1 MASSA
6 NRFVRTSLT
15 LALVLMAGSAVAA
28 PPSAA
33 ERETARRLMDTGR
46 TETQGGNLMNALD
59 AYKKAH
65 EIMHVPTTG
74 LALAKTHRDLGHL
87 VEARDVAREVTRI
100 PEDPSEPPVFKVARE
115 EARQLDADL
124 KARIPALIIS
134 AKGASKVT
142 LDGNEVPK
150 TLLDSPSAI
159 NPGKHAVVAFG
170 ADGSEKKMDFEV
182 HEKETKTV
190 ELATGDGRAYPLPG
204 AHKAGTDGSPGDART
219 PLATGL
225 IYGGFG
231 VGAVGI
237 VVGAVTG
244 ILTLSKASDVKSQC
258 SGSVCPPAVEDD
270 LSSSKSTATIST
282 IGFAVGGAG
291 IAAGVIGLLLPRSSA
306 TASDSSTNL
315 NGKAEPFVV
324 SPWVS
329 GVSVGAR
336 EMAPVVGAEGRF

>member
-6 NRFVRTSLT
+6 TRFVRTSLAF
-15 LALVLMAGSAVAA
+15 ALVLTASGAFAA
-28 PPSAA
+28 PSPA

-87 VEARDVAREVTRI
+87 VEARDVAREVSRI
-100 PEDPSEPPVFKVARE
+100 PEDANEPPVFKVARE

-124 KARIPALIIS
+124 KSRIPALMIS
-134 AKGASKVT
+134 AKGAAKVT
-142 LDGNEVPK
+142 LDGAEVPK
-150 TLLDSPSAI
+150 TLLDSPSAV
-159 NPGKHAVVAFG
+159 NPGKHTVVAIA
-170 ADGSEKKMDFEV
+170 ADGSEKKMDFEI

-190 ELATGDGRAYPLPG
+190 EVVGDGRAYPLPG
-204 AHKAGTDGSPGDART
+204 THKATADSSSGASRT

-231 VGAVGI
+231 VGAVGV

-244 ILTLSKASDVKSQC
+244 ILTLSKASDVKSRC
-258 SGSVCPPAVEDD
+258 EGVVCPPAVEDD
-270 LSSSKSTATIST
+270 LSSSKTTATIST

-291 IAAGVIGLLLPRSSA
+291 VAAGVIGLLLPRASA
-306 TASDSSTNL
+306 TASDSTNNL
-315 NGKAEPFVV
+315 NGRAQPIRV

-329 GVSVGAR
+329 VGAR
-336 EMAPVVGAEGRF
+336 DMAPVVGAEGRF